1 MSDQTNQTTYWKS
14 LNELAQN
21 EEYQKFEQREFTENA
36 SELTDQVSRRSFLRV
51 MGASVALAGLASCRK
66 PVQKIIPYSR
76 QPEDL
81 VLGEPNFYATGMPFQ
96 DTLTGLLV
104 TNNEGRPTKIE
115 GYPDHPSSQG
125 RTSIYNQAS
134 ILELYDPDRS
144 RSARHNGDS
153 VSIYEFYDF
162 LVNHFEN
169 RDRSVLFV
177 DEQSSRS
184 ELQSRGHLVCRLLL
198 EKKKN

>member
-1 MSDQTNQTTYWKS
+1 MT
-14 LNELAQN
+14 
-21 EEYQKFEQREFTENA
+21 
-36 SELTDQVSRRSFLRV
+36 
-51 MGASVALAGLASCRK
+51 
-66 PVQKIIPYSR
+66 
-76 QPEDL
+76 
-81 VLGEPNFYATGMPFQ
+81 FQ

-115 GYPDHPSSQG
+115 GNPDHPSSQG

-177 DEQSSRS
+177 DEQSSSPTYHRLKGEIVNTFANAEWVS
-184 ELQSRGHLVCRLLL
+184 YEIGRASCRERAQTL
-198 EKKKN
+198 

>member
-21 EEYQKFEQREFTENA
+21 EEYQKFEHREFTENA

-96 DTLTGLLV
+96 DTL
-104 TNNEGRPTKIE
+104 
-115 GYPDHPSSQG
+115 
-125 RTSIYNQAS
+125 
-134 ILELYDPDRS
+134 RS
-144 RSARHNGDS
+144 EEHT
-153 VSIYEFYDF
+153 
-162 LVNHFEN
+162 
-169 RDRSVLFV
+169 
-177 DEQSSRS
+177 S
-184 ELQSRGHLVCRLLL
+184 ELQSRVHL
-198 EKKKN
+198 